1 VSQTGPFPSIMHSC
15 LTTAYHS
22 SLAKASQKVLHLDP
36 FPTYGGPRH
45 SSLTIPELTTHLGS
59 LPNSSYLFPS
69 STSLDST
76 QETFQH
82 RVENG
87 SLGRQYALSL
97 YPAVLPARGK
107 LIDTLISSGVS
118 GYVGFRIVDG
128 VGLLQPNTVDVN
140 ASSSSSTPFGK
151 VKKVP
156 TSKGQVF
163 KDKTMSLLEKR
174 KLMKMLMFVVNLD
187 QDKST
192 EDPALKGKYCP
203 GSLRFIRIADGRT
216 ICAIMI

>member
-1 VSQTGPFPSIMHSC
+1 
-15 LTTAYHS
+15 
-22 SLAKASQKVLHLDP
+22 VLHLDP

-59 LPNSSYLFPS
+59 LPNSSSRFPA
-69 STSLDST
+69 STSSDPAK
-76 QETFQH
+76 ETFQH
-82 RVENG
+82 QVENG

-128 VGLLQPNTVDVN
+128 VGLFERND
-140 ASSSSSTPFGK
+140 AADGSSSSSSTGK
-151 VKKVP
+151 IKKVP
-156 TSKGQVF
+156 SSKGQVF
-163 KDKTMSLLEKR
+163 KDKSMSLLEKR

-187 QDKST
+187 QDKSA
-192 EDPALKGKYCP
+192 EDPALQGRS
-203 GSLRFIRIADGRT
+203 SLPSCHENVWANLGN
-216 ICAIMI
+216 A

>member
-1 VSQTGPFPSIMHSC
+1 
-15 LTTAYHS
+15 
-22 SLAKASQKVLHLDP
+22 VLHLDP

-59 LPNSSYLFPS
+59 LPNSSFHFPA
-69 STSLDST
+69 STSSDVP

-82 RVENG
+82 QVENG

-128 VGLLQPNTVDVN
+128 VGLLYPNNVGDD
-140 ASSSSSTPFGK
+140 ASTSTSTSYK
-151 VKKVP
+151 KIKKVP

-187 QDKST
+187 QDKSAQ
-192 EDPALKGKYCP
+192 DPALKGQ
-203 GSLRFIRIADGRT
+203 
-216 ICAIMI
+216 